1 MSNKDINIIFFGN
14 TDFSNPTLLACNYS
28 FNLKAVVTNKSKKM
42 GRGQKILDTPVM
54 TLAKEENLKIIEGVD
69 LNDTSFIDQLKD
81 LNPDFR
87 SYTKSFYTISKEPH
101 IVITIDIFNSTFE
114 INTTISHINNTP
126 MCI

>member
-14 TDFSNPTLLACNYS
+14 TDFSNPTLLACNNS

-69 LNDTSFIDQLKD
+69 LNDASFIDFLKEAGVEVVEFD
-81 LNPDFR
+81 KAIRKGTRNDDE
-87 SYTKSFYTISKEPH
+87 SS
-101 IVITIDIFNSTFE
+101 
-114 INTTISHINNTP
+114 
-126 MCI
+126 